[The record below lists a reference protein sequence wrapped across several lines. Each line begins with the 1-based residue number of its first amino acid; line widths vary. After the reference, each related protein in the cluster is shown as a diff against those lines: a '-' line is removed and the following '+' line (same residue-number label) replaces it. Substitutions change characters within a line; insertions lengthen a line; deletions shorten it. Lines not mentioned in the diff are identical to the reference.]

1 MKVMRRVQERW
12 PQWRGKDPGS
22 TLGGREALKEERG
35 TTGLSRSLGY
45 WPLPSLGLPFQPFL
59 SRQQSHYVGETVK
72 QIGQQARDLCG
83 VGTAPVSLT
92 VYPAVFFRPEI
103 SMRGTT
109 TVNYG
114 LWLEGSQ
121 GRLCQSAAH
130 QTAPFQL
137 CPGGKGGPG
146 QAL

>member
-1 MKVMRRVQERW
+1 MMRRVDERW
-12 PQWRGKDPGS
+12 PLWRGKDPGVPWAGS
-22 TLGGREALKEERG
+22 IEGGKG
-35 TTGLSRSLGY
+35 TMGLSRSLGY
-45 WPLPSLGLPFQPFL
+45 GPLPSLGLPFQLFL
-59 SRQQSHYVGETVK
+59 SRQQSHYEGETVK

-92 VYPAVFFRPEI
+92 VYPAVFFKPEI
-103 SMRGTT
+103 SMRGTA

-114 LWLEGSQ
+114 LWLEGSR
-121 GRLCQSAAH
+121 GHHFQSAAH